1 MDFASKYR
9 SKYNE
14 ALLSYGYN
22 DISGLLSS
30 LTDVLV
36 LKQSSTGTF
45 YVYPKSSTGAIT
57 NRSSAQVTSAKPK
70 FVTEEF
76 KESLRR
82 CISEFPDGVSV
93 TDFLQN
99 YKVTKIYFNCFSIS
113 GNCFNFHCRAVSTII
128 LTLLN
133 MAVNP

>member
-1 MDFASKYR
+1 MDFASRYR
-9 SKYNE
+9 SQYNE

-45 YVYPKSSTGAIT
+45 YVYPKSSTS
-57 NRSSAQVTSAKPK
+57 RTSVQATTSKAKPK
-70 FVTEEF
+70 IVTEEF

-82 CISEFPDGVSV
+82 CISEFTDGVSV
-93 TDFLQN
+93 SDFLLK
-99 YKVTKIYFNCFSIS
+99 YKVKWTFFWFMYILFFALSFVNS
-113 GNCFNFHCRAVSTII
+113 RAVSTII
-128 LTLLN
+128 LTFLN

>member
-9 SKYNE
+9 SQYNE

-45 YVYPKSSTGAIT
+45 YVYPKSSTS
-57 NRSSAQVTSAKPK
+57 RTSVQATTSKAKPK
-70 FVTEEF
+70 IVTEEF

-82 CISEFPDGVSV
+82 CISEFTDGVSV
-93 TDFLQN
+93 SDFLLK
-99 YKVTKIYFNCFSIS
+99 YKVKWTFFVHIIYCIVIF
-113 GNCFNFHCRAVSTII
+113 
-128 LTLLN
+128 
-133 MAVNP
+133 

>member
-9 SKYNE
+9 SQYNE

-45 YVYPKSSTGAIT
+45 YVYPKSSTS
-57 NRSSAQVTSAKPK
+57 RSTSVQATISKAKPK
-70 FVTEEF
+70 IVTDEF

-82 CISEFPDGVSV
+82 CISEFTDGVSV
-93 TDFLQN
+93 SDFLLK
-99 YKVTKIYFNCFSIS
+99 YKVKWTFFVYVLFFALSFVNS
-113 GNCFNFHCRAVSTII
+113 RAVSTII
-128 LTLLN
+128 LTFLN

>member
-9 SKYNE
+9 SQYNE

-36 LKQSSTGTF
+36 LKQSSTGIF
-45 YVYPKSSTGAIT
+45 YVYPKSSTS
-57 NRSSAQVTSAKPK
+57 RSTSVQATTSKAKPK
-70 FVTEEF
+70 IVTEEF

-82 CISEFPDGVSV
+82 CISEFTDGVSV
-93 TDFLQN
+93 SDFLLK
-99 YKVTKIYFNCFSIS
+99 YKVK
-113 GNCFNFHCRAVSTII
+113 
-128 LTLLN
+128 
-133 MAVNP
+133 

>member
-9 SKYNE
+9 SQYNE

-36 LKQSSTGTF
+36 LKQSSTGIF
-45 YVYPKSSTGAIT
+45 YVYPKSSTS
-57 NRSSAQVTSAKPK
+57 RSTSVQATTSKAKPK
-70 FVTEEF
+70 IVTEEF

-82 CISEFPDGVSV
+82 CISEFTDGVSV
-93 TDFLQN
+93 SDFLLK
-99 YKVTKIYFNCFSIS
+99 YKVKWTFFVYVLFFALSFVNS
-113 GNCFNFHCRAVSTII
+113 RAVSTII
-128 LTLLN
+128 LTFLN

>member
-9 SKYNE
+9 SQYNE

-45 YVYPKSSTGAIT
+45 YVYPKSSTSRTCVQAT
-57 NRSSAQVTSAKPK
+57 TSKAKPK
-70 FVTEEF
+70 IVTEEF

-82 CISEFPDGVSV
+82 CISEFTDGVSV
-93 TDFLQN
+93 SDFLLK
-99 YKVTKIYFNCFSIS
+99 YKVKWTFFVYVLFFALSFVNS
-113 GNCFNFHCRAVSTII
+113 RAVSTII
-128 LTLLN
+128 LTFLN

>member
-9 SKYNE
+9 SQYNE

-36 LKQSSTGTF
+36 LKQSSTGIF
-45 YVYPKSSTGAIT
+45 YVYPKSSTS
-57 NRSSAQVTSAKPK
+57 RSTSVQATTSKAKPK
-70 FVTEEF
+70 IVTEEF

-82 CISEFPDGVSV
+82 CISEFTDGVSV
-93 TDFLQN
+93 SDFLLK
-99 YKVTKIYFNCFSIS
+99 YKVKWTFICTYCFLHCHLFKIPELCQQ
-113 GNCFNFHCRAVSTII
+113 
-128 LTLLN
+128 
-133 MAVNP
+133 